1 MENKRLDVLGE
12 DELSAVSGGFLG
24 FLSGCTEEPT
34 PAAASRGLTAGME
47 FDTKRS
53 CVTCGSTRYRVKD
66 FYKDDS
72 NLRVACCGCG
82 SLGYWHYEILDAWW
96 V

>member
-1 MENKRLDVLGE
+1 MENKKMLELNDDTLD
-12 DELSAVSGGFLG
+12 SVSGGFLG
-24 FLSGCTEEPT
+24 FLRGCTEDPT
-34 PAAASRGLTAGME
+34 PAAVARGLTAGME

-53 CVTCGSTRYRVKD
+53 CMTCGSTRYRVKD

-72 NLRVACCGCG
+72 NLRVVCCGCG
-82 SLGYWHYEILDAWW
+82 SLGHWHYDILDTWK